1 MRPRDIALFVIDQIS
16 GEHRLLPNSVERAK
30 VLDLVDLHYKNCN
43 IEQVTMGTMM
53 ANNMVSWTNFAP
65 RQKCFYQLPQPQI
78 VGMMMPRKQR
88 SNIVALEKVKERYP
102 EMAEVVDARIP
113 VIQERIKSWADPAAR
128 RDEAMVRKLAQIWGM
143 VILPSSI

>member
-1 MRPRDIALFVIDQIS
+1 M
-16 GEHRLLPNSVERAK
+16 ERAK
-30 VLDLVDLHYKNCN
+30 VLDLVELHYKNCN
-43 IEQVTMGTMM
+43 IEQVTMSTMT
-53 ANNMVSWTNFAP
+53 ANNKIF
-65 RQKCFYQLPQPQI
+65 
-78 VGMMMPRKQR
+78 GMMIMMMLREQR
-88 SNIVALEKVKERYP
+88 SNIAALEKVKERYP